1 MPQPGKTAD
10 MNRRT
15 WNRIPIPPVMY
26 EMLIH
31 LALISGYN
39 ERTLYLFIWRLLI
52 SRHRDQMIDI
62 LEATEDAQGI
72 RLQEDLRTRLFGGS
86 D

>member
-1 MPQPGKTAD
+1 MPQPHTANH
-10 MNRRT
+10 NRRT

-26 EMLIH
+26 EMIIH

-39 ERTLYLFIWRLLI
+39 ERTLYQFLWRLLI

-72 RLQEDLRTRLFGGS
+72 KLQDDLRARLLIGK